1 VRGVAPRMW
10 QLLGAALR
18 YRRVPSKGFKQLT
31 GKYGNKNYYKGKGVK
46 STGHHTKL
54 GAFAATGPPTCPAC
68 PCLAS
73 ALPASFCQ
81 GL

>member
-1 VRGVAPRMW
+1 MW
-10 QLLGAALR
+10 QLLGSALR

-54 GAFAATGPPTCPAC
+54 GACAAMAFPAC
-68 PCLAS
+68 PAS
-73 ALPASFCQ
+73 RRPACQ
-81 GL
+81 TCDTATWEVQASTK